1 MAESRIPVALRPVAE
16 EIVAITDA
24 VCSAVLDEEYARLA
38 RRAVVK
44 LARKRPSPLLSGRRA
59 TWGAGVVYALGRA
72 NFLTDPTIEPF
83 LTADQLSE
91 AFGVA
96 KSTMSNKA
104 RLVEDLL
111 RISPFSP
118 EFQRA
123 DIAEHNP
130 LIWIVELDGLAVDA
144 RHLPFEYQADA
155 FQRGLIPYIPALGRD
170 GTQAADLL
178 ARCSELKRELVAF
191 ARSPR
196 FSRQLDQA
204 VREGGPADLVDH
216 INLTDHFI
224 LGRPLSDGRTVV
236 EVFAAEHPGL
246 TSADREMLLGWRDVV
261 GGVFEIREQ
270 DGVAFTAVNLGDEL
284 TYRIYSNAGPDALD
298 ELPSEGFVIARIV
311 PFGEVGWLLSGAM
324 HSLTAFQDR
333 AAFEVAARMR
343 AAAGAQPHAEGR
355 AGRGTCGPVLPDLK
369 ALLALLDDPDYQ

>member
-1 MAESRIPVALRPVAE
+1 LAEFRIPVALRPVAE
-16 EIVAITDA
+16 EIVAINDA
-24 VCSAVLDEEYARLA
+24 VCSAVLDEEYAGLA
-38 RRAVVK
+38 RRAVAK

-59 TWGAGVVYALGRA
+59 TWAAGVVYALGRA
-72 NFLTDPTIEPF
+72 NFLTDPTIEPY

-104 RLVEDLL
+104 RQVEDLL

-118 EFQRA
+118 EFVRTDMA
-123 DIAEHNP
+123 AHSS
-130 LIWIVELDGLAVDA
+130 LVWIVELDGLAVDA
-144 RHLPFEYQADA
+144 RQLPFEYQADA
-155 FQRGLIPYIPALGRD
+155 FQLGLIPYIPALGRD

-178 ARCSELKRELVAF
+178 ASCAELKHELVAF

-204 VREGGPADLVDH
+204 IGEGEPADEADH

-261 GGVFEIREQ
+261 EGVFEIRER
-270 DGVAFTAVNLGDEL
+270 DGVAVTAVNLVDER
-284 TYRIYSNAGPDALD
+284 TYRIYSNAGPDPRA
-298 ELPSEGFVIARIV
+298 
-311 PFGEVGWLLSGAM
+311 
-324 HSLTAFQDR
+324 QDR
-333 AAFEVAARMR
+333 RDGAARLEGAGR
-343 AAAGAQPHAEGR
+343 AA
-355 AGRGTCGPVLPDLK
+355 C
-369 ALLALLDDPDYQ
+369 

>member
-1 MAESRIPVALRPVAE
+1 MGKSLA
-16 EIVAITDA
+16 
-24 VCSAVLDEEYARLA
+24 EYAGLA
-38 RRAVVK
+38 RRAVAK

-59 TWGAGVVYALGRA
+59 TWAAGVVYALGRA
-72 NFLTDPTIEPF
+72 NFLTDPTFDPY

-104 RLVEDLL
+104 RQVEDLL

-118 EFQRA
+118 EFVRS
-123 DIAEHNP
+123 DMAERSS
-130 LIWIVELDGLAVDA
+130 LVWIVELDGLAVDA

-178 ARCSELKRELVAF
+178 VRCAELKRELVAF

-204 VREGGPADLVDH
+204 IREGEPADEVDH

-224 LGRPLSDGRTVV
+224 LGCPLSDGRTVV

-246 TSADREMLLGWRDVV
+246 TSVDREMLLSWRDVV
-261 GGVFEIREQ
+261 EGVFEVRER
-270 DGVAFTAVNLGDEL
+270 DGVAFTAVNLVDEQ
-284 TYRIYSNAGPDALD
+284 TYRIYSNAGPGALD
-298 ELPSEGFVIARIV
+298 QQPPGCFAITRIV
-311 PFGEVGWLLSGAM
+311 PFGDGGWVLSGAG
-324 HSLTAFQDR
+324 HTLSASQR
-333 AAFEVAARMR
+333 AAALEVAARVR
-343 AAAGAQPHAEGR
+343 AAADVPPS
-355 AGRGTCGPVLPDLK
+355 AGRPGRRTGRTALPDWK
-369 ALLALLDDPDYQ
+369 ALLALLADPDYQ